1 MILFQKNIS
10 LLRTK
15 KSMTLSQIT
24 KELGF
29 SASQWSN
36 YEQGVSFP
44 KFLDLIKIAN
54 YFEISET
61 DLIHTELAISYESKI
76 KNDESVTKNPLS
88 QDIIELQN
96 KLILVQE
103 EKIKDL
109 IKEIKQLK
117 H

>member
-1 MILFQKNIS
+1 MIFFQKNIS

-61 DLIHTELAISYESKI
+61 DLIHTELVITNE
-76 KNDESVTKNPLS
+76 N
-88 QDIIELQN
+88 EL
-96 KLILVQE
+96 K
-103 EKIKDL
+103 K
-109 IKEIKQLK
+109 
-117 H
+117 

>member
-1 MILFQKNIS
+1 MIFFQKNIS

-36 YEQGVSFP
+36 YEQGVSFL

-61 DLIHTELAISYESKI
+61 DLIHTELVITNENELK
-76 KNDESVTKNPLS
+76 KEECLTKNILN
-88 QDIIELQN
+88 QDMIELQN
-96 KLILVQE
+96 KLIIVQE

-109 IKEIKQLK
+109 KKEIKQLK
-117 H
+117 Q